1 MSYMMKMLQSFSN
14 YLWPRT
20 LHIITQLINHDK
32 PLSTKYIF
40 TKKKKKK
47 KPKKPYLHKT
57 EVIHSQ
63 NFIQIA
69 LLYTSYFNIFTFTFQ
84 STKSECF

>member
-14 YLWPRT
+14 YLWPTT

-40 TKKKKKK
+40 TKKKKEETKET
-47 KPKKPYLHKT
+47 LLA
-57 EVIHSQ
+57 Q
-63 NFIQIA
+63 NRSHLFPELYSDCIA
-69 LLYTSYFNIFTFTFQ
+69 LHILL
-84 STKSECF
+84 